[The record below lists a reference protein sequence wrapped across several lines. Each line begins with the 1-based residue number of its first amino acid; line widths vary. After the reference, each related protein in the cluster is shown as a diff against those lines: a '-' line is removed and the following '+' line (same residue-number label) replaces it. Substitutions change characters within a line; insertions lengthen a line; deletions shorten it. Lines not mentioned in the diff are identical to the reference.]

1 MGRRFVPARRTGT
14 TVPRVQ
20 ACVVTAAQTFKW
32 GALVATAAAGT
43 ISECGADPTIVL
55 GVALQD
61 AFSGPGNEVA
71 NSSQVVATTGT
82 INLCSVAIAD
92 REQEFSGRMTN
103 AGATVAPLQTHI
115 DQQYG
120 VVKVGNDWTIDETDT
135 TNVVVEITDIVE
147 AQGGDP
153 GFHIFKF
160 LESDLERP

>member
-14 TVPRVQ
+14 TIPRVQ
-20 ACVVTAAQTFKW
+20 ACVTTAAQTFKW
-32 GALVATAAAGT
+32 GAPVATVAAGT
-43 ISECGADPTIVL
+43 ISEVGADPTIIL

-61 AFSGPGNEVA
+61 AFSGPGNNEA
-71 NSSQVVATTGT
+71 NANKTVFTTGQKD
-82 INLCSVAIAD
+82 LCSVALAD
-92 REQEFSGRMTN
+92 REQEFSGRMVN

-120 VVKVGNDWTIDETDT
+120 IVKIGDDWCIDETE
-135 TNVVVEITDIVE
+135 VASPVLEITDIVE

-160 LESDLERP
+160 LETDLERP